1 MAYLRGITI
10 KASEPRRLAD
20 FYRSVFEL
28 KTVAE
33 ETDLIR
39 LSDGVLTL
47 ALLREEDESVT
58 GIYASGF
65 EVDSLDAIKQT
76 TEAGGAPSPHSDFQV
91 MDPDMN
97 LIDLTITSFGRTSEA
112 TPFPLRHM
120 ALFTTDPRRLA
131 DFYGNVFGLKEVGHT
146 DRSSIF
152 VSDGYFNQALLQH
165 RREEMNGFNHI
176 GFKIRDVEE
185 IRERAEKAGAS
196 RGAARPQRIPFAE
209 FRLQDPEG
217 NGIDISVKGFM
228 PGEV

>member
-10 KASEPRRLAD
+10 KAFEPRRVAD
-20 FYRSVFEL
+20 FYRAVFEL
-28 KTVAE
+28 DTVAE

-47 ALLREEDESVT
+47 ALLKEEDDSLT

-65 EVDSLDAIKQT
+65 EVESLDSIKQT
-76 TEAGGAPSPHSDFQV
+76 AEMGGAPSPHSDFQV
-91 MDPDMN
+91 IDPDMN
-97 LIDLTITSFGRTSEA
+97 LIDLTVTSFGKSAET

-120 ALFTTDPRRLA
+120 ALFTADPRRLA
-131 DFYGNVFGLKEVGHT
+131 DFYGAVFGLKEVGHT
-146 DRSSIF
+146 DRNSIF

-165 RREEMNGFNHI
+165 RREEMDGFNHI

-185 IRERAEKAGAS
+185 TRDRAEKAGVR
-196 RGAARPQRIPFAE
+196 RGAARPQRISFAE

-228 PGEV
+228 PGE